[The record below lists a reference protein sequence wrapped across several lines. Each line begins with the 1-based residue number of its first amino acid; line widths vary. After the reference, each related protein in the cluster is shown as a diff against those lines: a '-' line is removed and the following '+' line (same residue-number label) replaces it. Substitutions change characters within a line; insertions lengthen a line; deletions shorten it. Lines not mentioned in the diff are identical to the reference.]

1 MNMGF
6 FANLKAQQAY
16 KLHSQGQWDEAM
28 KLYDEAVAKGL
39 DNPRYLLSHAVLMI
53 RFGQYE
59 KAKERLVK
67 LQKHPSLSAE
77 QKVTLFMDYAVCCYK
92 LGDLERGVHLL
103 ESQHKRQPAGI
114 LYQTLGYLYVEK
126 FMPENKPVAVAEIP
140 EVAEGEEAPV
150 LKTQEE
156 LDAQWEQDKQAAYD
170 FLKEA
175 VDYDD
180 EDPVCLD
187 NMGQFLYRIL
197 GDKEG
202 AKPWFEK
209 AITFKEG
216 QIDTLWF
223 LSRYDLE
230 NGDDAAALAKLEKAA
245 EGRFSPLNFATK
257 EGVQAEI
264 DRLKK

>member
-1 MNMGF
+1 MMT
-6 FANLKAQQAY
+6 KKMTSIIAY
-16 KLHSQGQWDEAM
+16 ITWIGLIIA
-28 KLYDEAVAKGL
+28 LVA
-39 DNPRYLLSHAVLMI
+39 
-53 RFGQYE
+53 
-59 KAKERLVK
+59 
-67 LQKHPSLSAE
+67 
-77 QKVTLFMDYAVCCYK
+77 
-92 LGDLERGVHLL
+92 
-103 ESQHKRQPAGI
+103 
-114 LYQTLGYLYVEK
+114 
-126 FMPENKPVAVAEIP
+126 
-140 EVAEGEEAPV
+140 
-150 LKTQEE
+150 
-156 LDAQWEQDKQAAYD
+156 
-170 FLKEA
+170 
-175 VDYDD
+175 
-180 EDPVCLD
+180 
-187 NMGQFLYRIL
+187 

>member
-1 MNMGF
+1 MGF

-16 KLHSQGQWDEAM
+16 KLHSQGQWDQAM
-28 KLYDEAVAKGL
+28 KLYEEAVAKGM
-39 DNPRYLLSHAVLMI
+39 DDPRFLLSHAVLMI
-53 RFGQYE
+53 RFGKYQE
-59 KAKERLVK
+59 AKDRLVK
-67 LQKHPSLSAE
+67 LQKHPRLSPE

-92 LGDLERGVHLL
+92 LGDLERGIHLL

-126 FMPENKPVAVAEIP
+126 FMAANKPVAPTEAP
-140 EVAEGEEAPV
+140 EVPEGEEAPV
-150 LKTQEE
+150 LPTQEE
-156 LDAQWEQDKQAAYD
+156 LDAQWEQDKQVAYD

-197 GDKEG
+197 GDEEG
-202 AKPWFEK
+202 AEQWFRK
-209 AITFKEG
+209 AIAFKEG

-223 LSRYDLE
+223 LSRYDLK
-230 NGDDAAALAKLEKAA
+230 NGDTASAIEKLEKAL
-245 EGRFSPLNFATK
+245 EGRFSPLNFVTK

>member
-1 MNMGF
+1 MGF
-6 FANLKAQQAY
+6 FANMKAQQAY

-28 KLYDEAVAKGL
+28 KLYEEAVAKGL
-39 DNPRYLLSHAVLMI
+39 DHPRYLLSHAVLMI

-67 LQKHPSLSAE
+67 LQKHPSLTAE

-126 FMPENKPVAVAEIP
+126 FRPENKPVAPTEVP

-150 LKTQEE
+150 LPTQEE

-175 VDYDD
+175 VEYDD

-197 GDKEG
+197 GDEDG
-202 AKPWFEK
+202 AKEWFDK
-209 AITFKEG
+209 AISFKEG

-223 LSRYDLE
+223 LSRYDLK
-230 NGDDAAALAKLEKAA
+230 NGDTAAAIEKLEKAV
-245 EGRFSPLNFATK
+245 EGRFSPLNFVTK
-257 EGVQAEI
+257 EKVQAEI
-264 DRLKK
+264 DQLKK